1 MIIPPL
7 LMRSDPPKHAPHSEG
22 RMTAALPVPSLDF
35 LGLRLSDVGL
45 SAAAALIAA
54 RDPDAPFAYV
64 VTPNAQHMVRLAQD
78 SGAWRKAYE
87 KAWLVLSDGN
97 VVPRLARLIHGLT
110 LPQAS
115 GSDLTVAMLRDHIRA
130 DDPVTVIG
138 GGDTLKRALEDRFK
152 LSRLSVYDPPF
163 GFIRDPAAV
172 EACLQFIETHPA
184 RYIFLAVGAP
194 QSELLGRA
202 AVERGTLHGVALCI
216 GGSLLF
222 ATGLISRAPV
232 WVQKAGLEGIYRLMQ
247 KPRSHFRRVFV
258 ESLPV
263 VWIILRARFGG
274 RGILPR

>member
-1 MIIPPL
+1 
-7 LMRSDPPKHAPHSEG
+7 
-22 RMTAALPVPSLDF
+22 MTAAPPVPSLDF
-35 LGLRLSDVGL
+35 LGLRLSNVGL
-45 SAAAALIAA
+45 SAAASLIAA
-54 RDPDAPFAYV
+54 RDPNAPFAYV

-97 VVPRLARLIHGLT
+97 VVPRLARLIHGMT

-115 GSDLTVAMLRDHIRA
+115 GSDLTVAMLRDHIRP
-130 DDPVTVIG
+130 DDAVTVIG
-138 GGDTLKRALEDRFK
+138 GGDALKRSLEGKFK
-152 LSRLSVYDPPF
+152 LTRLSVYDPPF

-172 EACLQFIETHPA
+172 EACLDYLEAHPA

-194 QSELLGRA
+194 QSELLGRL
-202 AVERGTLHGVALCI
+202 AVERGTLRGVALCI

-222 ATGLISRAPV
+222 ATGLIRRAPV
-232 WVQKAGLEGIYRLMQ
+232 WVQKAGLEGLYRLLQ

-258 ESLPV
+258 DSLPV